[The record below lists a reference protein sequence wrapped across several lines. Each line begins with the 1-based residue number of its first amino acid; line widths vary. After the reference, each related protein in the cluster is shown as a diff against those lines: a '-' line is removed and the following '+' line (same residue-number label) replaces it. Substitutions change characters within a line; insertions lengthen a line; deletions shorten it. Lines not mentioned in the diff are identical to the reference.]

1 MQQPLKRRL
10 RIVSLLAAA
19 LAFACDGSSP
29 TDPDGGGGGGPG
41 PVIGSGNIV
50 TVSRSVSG
58 FSGVFFE
65 GAHQLSI
72 EETGFESLTITGDD
86 NLLPL
91 LRSEVIAGELFLR
104 LRDGIAIAT
113 TAPIVYRLTVTEL
126 DAISVSRGPAQV
138 EAIGIET
145 SSLTS
150 NLSSVSSTSISG
162 RADQQTINI
171 SDQASYDAAGLQS
184 REVTIDAAGGRA
196 TVRVSERLEVTF
208 VSSSAIVEYFGDPT
222 VTVSG
227 NGLVRRLGD

>member
-10 RIVSLLAAA
+10 RIVLLLAAA

-29 TDPDGGGGGGPG
+29 TDPDGGGGPG

-58 FSGVFFE
+58 FSGVSFE
-65 GAHQLSI
+65 SAHQLFI
-72 EETGFESLTITGDD
+72 EQTGFESLTITGDD

-138 EAIGIET
+138 EAMGIET